1 MVVTIS
7 PMAEDSWGCGYPGP
21 LSFYLEIWPF
31 QTFGPV
37 VTRTCPSHWP
47 SSPPPPT
54 PCINNITK
62 KSYLHNTTVS
72 SNVTLWTC
80 KNHQTCPSCN
90 TVIWYLLT
98 WVLSVCCKWYSSQ
111 LTHYIIIMFFILYC
125 TTRLSL
131 GNTKIGFVTFN
142 LERLILKPRSGDN
155 RNKVVE
161 EKKSCQSVG
170 ELCWKLDRRQLM
182 SEFYL
187 YRRSTRLSF
196 WNRILGIS
204 VQSSVLGLLLSEERW
219 NEAVDRGEIWQRYK
233 QSQLEQRLAPAGAVR
248 WHI

>member
-1 MVVTIS
+1 
-7 PMAEDSWGCGYPGP
+7 
-21 LSFYLEIWPF
+21 
-31 QTFGPV
+31 
-37 VTRTCPSHWP
+37 
-47 SSPPPPT
+47 
-54 PCINNITK
+54 
-62 KSYLHNTTVS
+62 
-72 SNVTLWTC
+72 
-80 KNHQTCPSCN
+80 
-90 TVIWYLLT
+90 
-98 WVLSVCCKWYSSQ
+98 
-111 LTHYIIIMFFILYC
+111 MFFILYC

-196 WNRILGIS
+196 
-204 VQSSVLGLLLSEERW
+204 
-219 NEAVDRGEIWQRYK
+219 
-233 QSQLEQRLAPAGAVR
+233 
-248 WHI
+248 